1 MKIILS
7 PIILSC
13 FLSTS
18 CWSLPTEYTAIY
30 NAKLKQADGV
40 LSTQLKK
47 NGDIYSFEL
56 ITEATGFWKAI
67 IKGSI
72 IERSTFAIE
81 NDQFKTDKRKTLRIC
96 LGGKASTL
104 YKVVFEDSEDQECLS
119 KIIEKVTGGIF
130 TSTAVEFTNTPKH
143 EVSYGLLV
151 DRFGA
156 TDLNIKERSFETVL
170 GEDVVVG
177 KSKIGVVS
185 KLNPDNEWR
194 VKDISQLQKFLDYLR
209 SYSKISVKLSNKF
222 KGDLEGKINAELKN
236 GQTRAQDLKKNQQSV
251 EDTESMAEI
260 QKSTSIVEPVFIQG
274 LKELI
279 HQVAFGKIKLK

>member
-81 NDQFKTDKRKTLRIC
+81 NDQLKTYDYHLIDTIRKKSRESDAVFNWNNSIITGYYKGREINIALEDKTLSRIV
-96 LGGKASTL
+96 LQLQIMYNQEKQIVSNDYQVLDKDAL
-104 YKVVFEDSEDQECLS
+104 KKVSIISEHLFTETSVPFGTFQTIKISHQSEDSERLNSLWLAPELNFIPI
-119 KIIEKVTGGIF
+119 KISQTINGK
-130 TSTAVEFTNTPKH
+130 K
-143 EVSYGLLV
+143 
-151 DRFGA
+151 
-156 TDLNIKERSFETVL
+156 SFEANLT
-170 GEDVVVG
+170 
-177 KSKIGVVS
+177 
-185 KLNPDNEWR
+185 
-194 VKDISQLQKFLDYLR
+194 QLSF
-209 SYSKISVKLSNKF
+209 
-222 KGDLEGKINAELKN
+222 
-236 GQTRAQDLKKNQQSV
+236 
-251 EDTESMAEI
+251 
-260 QKSTSIVEPVFIQG
+260 
-274 LKELI
+274 
-279 HQVAFGKIKLK
+279 

>member
-81 NDQFKTDKRKTLRIC
+81 NDQLKTYDYHLIDTIRKKSRESDAVFNWNNSIITGYYKDREINIALEDKTLSRIV
-96 LGGKASTL
+96 LQLQIMHNQEKQIVSTDYQIL
-104 YKVVFEDSEDQECLS
+104 DKDALKKVIVFPQ
-119 KIIEKVTGGIF
+119 
-130 TSTAVEFTNTPKH
+130 EFTTETSVP
-143 EVSYGLLV
+143 
-151 DRFGA
+151 FG
-156 TDLNIKERSFETVL
+156 TFQTIKISHQSENSGRLNSLWLAPELNFIPIK
-170 GEDVVVG
+170 
-177 KSKIGVVS
+177 
-185 KLNPDNEWR
+185 
-194 VKDISQLQKFLDYLR
+194 ISQSENGKTNFEANLTQ
-209 SYSKISVKLSNKF
+209 LSF
-222 KGDLEGKINAELKN
+222 
-236 GQTRAQDLKKNQQSV
+236 
-251 EDTESMAEI
+251 
-260 QKSTSIVEPVFIQG
+260 
-274 LKELI
+274 
-279 HQVAFGKIKLK
+279 

>member
-7 PIILSC
+7 PIILFC

-81 NDQFKTDKRKTLRIC
+81 NDQLKTYEEKPESFYFRVIN
-96 LGGKASTL
+96 SFSINPL
-104 YKVVFEDSEDQECLS
+104 YRFLYCLS
-119 KIIEKVTGGIF
+119 K
-130 TSTAVEFTNTPKH
+130 
-143 EVSYGLLV
+143 
-151 DRFGA
+151 
-156 TDLNIKERSFETVL
+156 
-170 GEDVVVG
+170 
-177 KSKIGVVS
+177 
-185 KLNPDNEWR
+185 
-194 VKDISQLQKFLDYLR
+194 
-209 SYSKISVKLSNKF
+209 
-222 KGDLEGKINAELKN
+222 
-236 GQTRAQDLKKNQQSV
+236 
-251 EDTESMAEI
+251 
-260 QKSTSIVEPVFIQG
+260 
-274 LKELI
+274 
-279 HQVAFGKIKLK
+279 